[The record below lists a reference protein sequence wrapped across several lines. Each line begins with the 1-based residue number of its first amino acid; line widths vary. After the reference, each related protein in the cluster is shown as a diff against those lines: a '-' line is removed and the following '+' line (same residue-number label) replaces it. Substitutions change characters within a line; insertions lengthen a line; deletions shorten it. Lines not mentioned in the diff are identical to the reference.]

1 MHQET
6 TALAVVRYRNPV
18 SLLTVGKLTLTD
30 TSHGRQRALLIPREK
45 IKRLTLERREEENL
59 HNAA

>member
-1 MHQET
+1 MYQ
-6 TALAVVRYRNPV
+6 
-18 SLLTVGKLTLTD
+18 S
-30 TSHGRQRALLIPREK
+30 RQHAILIRGEK